1 MSATTVPPVRLG
13 AADRLRSL
21 ARGRPEDPAWV
32 RPGIAAAL
40 LLAALLCLWDLTA
53 SGYSNTYYAAAAK
66 AGSESWKAWFFGSLD
81 PGSFITVDKPP
92 LSLWLMGLSARVLG
106 FSSFSLLLPQALC
119 TIAAVALLYATVRRV
134 FSPAAGVL
142 AAAALAITPVTVAI
156 ARVDNPDALLVLL
169 LVASAWFTVRAV
181 ESGRTRHLAL
191 AGAMVGLA
199 FMTKMLQGWMVL
211 PALAAAYAIAGPG
224 PLLRR
229 AWQLAVAG
237 VATLAVS
244 AAWPL
249 AVSLWPGSTPYI
261 GGSEDGSVWNL
272 ILGYNGLGRIFGEGG
287 GMGGGGM
294 GFGGAAG
301 LWRMFNAQVG
311 GQIAW
316 LLPLAGAGLLA
327 GLWLTRRAPR
337 TSLARAGW
345 VLFGVWALVHVAVF
359 SFQQGIFHPY
369 YASALAPAVAALSGG
384 GLVAMWAWARGS
396 WAGTAALSAAVA
408 LTAYV
413 ALVVLGR
420 TPDFAPWLRYAVYA
434 GAVLAVIGLAMRRQ
448 GLLGRRAI
456 AAVAVALAIATA
468 AGPAAYSVAT
478 AGRALDGNNV
488 TAGPASASGFGGPG
502 GGGGMGGQG
511 AVSTET
517 IAWLQAH
524 QGSAKYLVAATGSQT
539 TAGII
544 IASGE
549 PVVTIGGFNGGDPA
563 PTVAQLEAM
572 VKAGEL
578 KYVLVGGGMGG
589 GPGAARP
596 PPSCRRGCR
605 STAPPSPTP
614 A

>member
-1 MSATTVPPVRLG
+1 M
-13 AADRLRSL
+13 
-21 ARGRPEDPAWV
+21 
-32 RPGIAAAL
+32 
-40 LLAALLCLWDLTA
+40 
-53 SGYSNTYYAAAAK
+53 
-66 AGSESWKAWFFGSLD
+66 
-81 PGSFITVDKPP
+81 
-92 LSLWLMGLSARVLG
+92 
-106 FSSFSLLLPQALC
+106 
-119 TIAAVALLYATVRRV
+119 
-134 FSPAAGVL
+134 
-142 AAAALAITPVTVAI
+142 
-156 ARVDNPDALLVLL
+156 
-169 LVASAWFTVRAV
+169 
-181 ESGRTRHLAL
+181 
-191 AGAMVGLA
+191 
-199 FMTKMLQGWMVL
+199 
-211 PALAAAYAIAGPG
+211 
-224 PLLRR
+224 
-229 AWQLAVAG
+229 
-237 VATLAVS
+237 
-244 AAWPL
+244 
-249 AVSLWPGSTPYI
+249 SLWPGSTPYI
-261 GGSEDGSVWNL
+261 GGSEDGSVWDL

-345 VLFGVWALVHVAVF
+345 VLFGVWALVHVVVF

-448 GLLGRRAI
+448 GLLGRRAV

-502 GGGGMGGQG
+502 GGGMGGQG
-511 AVSTET
+511 SVSTET

-589 GPGAARP
+589 GPGGGSS